1 MLTRRTSSSSAPS
14 VSRTSRQKGVL
25 TWGRSGTAKP
35 AGTAVQPL
43 TTLNK
48 TVPRPKPLEPLRGR
62 QIKLSDRHMMIFK
75 ELGGIKWLR
84 EHLDKKAKMPAKYY
98 RLELDAPSKR
108 EIND

>member
-1 MLTRRTSSSSAPS
+1 M
-14 VSRTSRQKGVL
+14 
-25 TWGRSGTAKP
+25 TWGRSGTARL
-35 AGTAVQPL
+35 AGTAVQRL
-43 TTLNK
+43 TTSNK
-48 TVPRPKPLEPLRGR
+48 IVPRPKPLEELRGR
-62 QIKLSDRHMMIFK
+62 QIKLTDRHMMIFK

>member
-1 MLTRRTSSSSAPS
+1 MT
-14 VSRTSRQKGVL
+14 
-25 TWGRSGTAKP
+25 
-35 AGTAVQPL
+35 
-43 TTLNK
+43 
-48 TVPRPKPLEPLRGR
+48 
-62 QIKLSDRHMMIFK
+62 DRHMMIFK